1 MFVMTA
7 RRWTLAA
14 LFSLGL
20 AGCHSG
26 GHPAEDGDEA
36 SSDAEVAHVA
46 VRTEAARRGNVAIS
60 IEGLGR
66 SEAIPEKLATLTPA
80 VEGHVHAL
88 LVKQGEIVKKGQ
100 PIVELDQ
107 AVALADLAEKTATRD
122 GLKAAVE
129 LLKVLPRR
137 EERRANE
144 LAIDQAKV
152 ALDRV
157 KLVADRL
164 RPLHERHEV
173 SEQQMMD
180 ADLAVAQ
187 AKLLQETAEA
197 QLGVMMLGP
206 KPEAVAEAL
215 AKVKTAEGLVA
226 FSQAHLDYHTI
237 RSPIDG
243 VLDGL
248 TCHPGQTIAIGTPIG
263 EVVDTRQ
270 ILALV
275 YLPARSA
282 LAVRVGQKSRVG
294 TGDSHPEAGEK
305 TAGNTPVLEGK
316 VSFVGRIADPQ
327 TGNLPVQ
334 VLIDNPKGLLTVGQ
348 TVGVSITV
356 EQHEGVLEVPS
367 VSLLDLGEGP
377 ILTVVRDGKTVL
389 LKPELG
395 ALQGGWVA
403 VTGTDLKEGEQVVVE
418 GGYNLPEGTPVNAT
432 SEKAA
437 PEKVAG
443 AEAAR

>member
-1 MFVMTA
+1 M
-7 RRWTLAA
+7 LAA
-14 LFSLGL
+14 LFFL
-20 AGCHSG
+20 ALTGCHGAS
-26 GHPAEDGDEA
+26 HPPEDEDEA
-36 SSDAEVAHVA
+36 SSADEHAHVA
-46 VRTEAARRGNVAIS
+46 VRTEVARRGTVAIS

-88 LVKQGEIVKKGQ
+88 LVKQGESVKKGQ
-100 PIVELDQ
+100 PIVELDK
-107 AVALADLAEKTATRD
+107 AVASADLAEKTATCD
-122 GLKAAVE
+122 GLKAALE
-129 LLKVLPRR
+129 LLKALPRL

-152 ALDRV
+152 ALERV

-173 SEQQMMD
+173 SEQQMID

-187 AKLLQETAEA
+187 AKLLQQTAEA
-197 QLGVMMLGP
+197 ALRVMMLGP

-215 AKVKTAEGLVA
+215 ARVKTAEGLVA
-226 FSQAHLDYHTI
+226 FSQAHLDFHTI

-275 YLPARSA
+275 YFPAKSA

-294 TGDSHPEAGEK
+294 TADSRPEASGK
-305 TAGNTPVLEGK
+305 TTGQTPVLEGK
-316 VSFVGRIADPQ
+316 VDFVGRIADPQ

-334 VLIDNPKGLLTVGQ
+334 ILIDNPKGLLTVGQ
-348 TVGVSITV
+348 TVDISITV
-356 EQHEGVLEVPS
+356 EQQEGVLEVPS
-367 VSLLDLGEGP
+367 ISILDLGEGP

-389 LKPELG
+389 LHPEVG
-395 ALQGGWVA
+395 AIQDGWIA
-403 VTGTDLKEGEQVVVE
+403 VTGTDLKEGELVVVD
-418 GGYNLPEGTPVNAT
+418 GGYNVPEGTPVDVK